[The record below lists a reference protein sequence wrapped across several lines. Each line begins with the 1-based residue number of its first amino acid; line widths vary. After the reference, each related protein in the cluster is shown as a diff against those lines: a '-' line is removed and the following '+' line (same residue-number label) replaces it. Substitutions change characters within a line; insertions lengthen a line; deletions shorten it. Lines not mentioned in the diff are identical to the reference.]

1 MSSAS
6 PPASPSAPPPQTA
19 SAASLRAATVKR
31 VERAIAEL
39 RRGGQVLV
47 RNRVRESA
55 GILMAA
61 EMVTPASLP
70 GLTRAAGSRPTLV
83 LTARRAAA
91 LKPGQHVGSVESLAL
106 PAEAD
111 PDFVRRLA
119 DPTAGPAPALSRAVA
134 ILPEPEDGL
143 AASALALVKQARL
156 IPAALLARLAHA
168 DTERITAT
176 AEAADLVLIE
186 AEEIAAYPALAAA
199 RLTLAAEA
207 RVPLADVE
215 EARLAA
221 FRPPDGGV
229 EHIAILIGKPE
240 AEIAAG
246 RPVLVRLHSQCFT
259 GDLLGS
265 LRCDCGDQLRGAIR
279 AMAEHGTGI
288 LLYLAQE
295 GRDIGLVN
303 KLRAYQLQD
312 LGLDTVDANEHLGF
326 DADERAFAPA
336 AEMLRQLGATRV
348 RLLTNNPEKVEGLV
362 RHGIEVTERVAHSFP
377 SNSHNEAYL
386 KTKAKRSGH
395 LF

>member
-6 PPASPSAPPPQTA
+6 PPAPPPQTA

-168 DTERITAT
+168 DTERIAAT

-240 AEIAAG
+240 AEVAAG

>member
-6 PPASPSAPPPQTA
+6 PPAPPPQTA

-168 DTERITAT
+168 DTERIAAT

-240 AEIAAG
+240 AEVAAG

-279 AMAEHGTGI
+279 AIAEQGAGI

>member
-1 MSSAS
+1 MSSAPPPDS
-6 PPASPSAPPPQTA
+6 PPASQNLSP
-19 SAASLRAATVKR
+19 ASLRAATVKR

-47 RNRVRESA
+47 RNRARESA

-91 LKPGQHVGSVESLAL
+91 LKPGQPVGNVESLAL

-119 DPTAGPAPALSRAVA
+119 DPTAGPAPALSKAVA

-156 IPAALLARLAHA
+156 IPAALLARLADA
-168 DTERITAT
+168 DSERIAAT
-176 AEAADLVLIE
+176 ADAADLVLIE

-207 RVPLADVE
+207 RVPLADIE
-215 EARLAA
+215 DARLAA

-229 EHIAILIGKPE
+229 EHIAILIGSPE

-279 AMAEHGTGI
+279 AIAEQGTGI

-336 AEMLRQLGATRV
+336 AEMLHQLGATRV
-348 RLLTNNPEKVEGLV
+348 RLMTNNPEKVEGLS
-362 RHGIEVTERVAHSFP
+362 RHGIEVTERVAHAFP

>member
-1 MSSAS
+1 
-6 PPASPSAPPPQTA
+6 
-19 SAASLRAATVKR
+19 VKR

-47 RNRVRESA
+47 RNRMRESA

-168 DTERITAT
+168 DTERIAAT

-336 AEMLRQLGATRV
+336 AEMLRQLGSTRV
-348 RLLTNNPEKVEGLV
+348 RLLTNNPEKVEGLA
-362 RHGIEVTERVAHSFP
+362 RHGIEITERVAHSFP

-386 KTKAKRSGH
+386 KTKVKRSGH